1 MVFYTVK
8 NSGSV
13 NNESKKMLFD
23 SLPQKQKHGI
33 GGEKI
38 DFELC
43 EGWRI
48 TGDHFGD
55 GVIIKKK

>member
-33 GGEKI
+33 GGGKI

-43 EGWRI
+43 EVGN
-48 TGDHFGD
+48 HKKE
-55 GVIIKKK
+55 IIKIKWGGARR